1 MDADLFVD
9 TPPARARWR
18 ERLAAWHPRQW
29 LGTLKARLA
38 AGVLAALLAG
48 MAWAAWQMGQVAE
61 RELLTQAQQR
71 EQREAQRTAAVI
83 GRRLAELQRAL
94 EAVAQRMDPA
104 LAGDAAKLEAFLVG
118 QPVLLTAFHYVNV
131 AGVDGRVLISV
142 DERSVR
148 RPQVSIADRPHFQRT
163 LVERRAQISQP
174 LPGRVA
180 DEPVVVFTQPVLDA
194 RGDVAAVLLGV
205 LRLAS
210 RDLLADLAEARDDDH
225 GTIVVVTDDHGTIIA
240 HPQRAMLLRQL
251 ADEPRLA
258 STYLQWEAEARPLQR
273 DVGHWRQ
280 HGEVVAM
287 AGEAAAGWHVWR
299 AAPRDVLLAPLAR
312 GRTQAL
318 QQAGGVAALLAVAM
332 VAFFA
337 WQLRPLRHLERRA
350 ARLLAG
356 DDDASAGWPEASGE
370 IGRLARTLRHVW
382 AERAQVESFNAQVLG
397 KLGSVMAAAPVGIAF
412 LRAQRFE
419 LVSSEFCRL
428 FGRRE
433 ADLLGQGAGLVFA
446 AHDDYVAFGE
456 QIAAAF
462 STGAPYTGEWQ
473 FLHAD
478 GSSFWG
484 RLRSRPVD
492 AADPAAG
499 EIWTLNDVTE
509 QRAERE
515 QLEWS
520 ATHDV
525 LTGLANRKAFEA
537 RLRRL
542 FAGRPASL
550 PAALVMID
558 LDHFK
563 PINDRAGHAAG
574 DAMLRA
580 VAGAIGARVRAT
592 DLVVRLGGDEFAVL
606 LEHCEHDVALAVA
619 EKLRQAVHGVALPW
633 QGHTLRVGAS
643 LGVASLEA
651 DTASAEAWLEA
662 ADAACYAAKHGG
674 RGAVRAA
681 KQPALRLVVG
691 DS

>member
-9 TPPARARWR
+9 APPAHARWR
-18 ERLAAWHPRQW
+18 ERLEPWHPRYW

-38 AGVLAALLAG
+38 AGVLAVLLAG
-48 MAWAAWQMGQVAE
+48 MAWAAWQTGKIAE
-61 RELLTQAQQR
+61 RGLLSQAQER

-83 GRRLAELQRAL
+83 GRRLADLQRVLA
-94 EAVAQRMDPA
+94 AVAQRMDPA
-104 LAGDAAKLEAFLVG
+104 VAGDPVRLEAMLAA

-131 AGVDGRVLISV
+131 AAADGRVLISA
-142 DERSVR
+142 DERGVR
-148 RPQVSIADRPHFQRT
+148 QPQLSIADRPHFQRT
-163 LVERRAQISQP
+163 LAERRAQISDP
-174 LPGRVA
+174 LPGRLA
-180 DEPVVVFTQPVLDA
+180 GEPIVVFTHPVQAAD
-194 RGDVAAVLLGV
+194 GEVVAVLLGV

-210 RDLLADLAEARDDDH
+210 RDVLADLAEARDDDQ
-225 GTIVVVTDDHGTIIA
+225 GTIVVVTDGHGTIIA

-258 STYLQWEAEARPLQR
+258 AAYSQWEAEGRPLQR
-273 DVGHWRQ
+273 DAGHWSQRA
-280 HGEVVAM
+280 EVVAM
-287 AGEAAAGWHVWR
+287 GGEAAAGWHVWR
-299 AAPRDVLLAPLAR
+299 AVPREVLLAPLYA
-312 GRTQAL
+312 GRSEAL
-318 QQAGGVAALLAVAM
+318 RRSAAVAAALAAAI
-332 VAFFA
+332 VAFLA
-337 WQLRPLRHLERRA
+337 WQLRPLHLLERRA
-350 ARLLAG
+350 VRLLAG
-356 DDDASAGWPEASGE
+356 GDDAGAGWPEASGE
-370 IGRLARTLRHVW
+370 IGRLARTLHHVW
-382 AERAQVESFNAQVLG
+382 AERAQVESFNAEVLG

-419 LVSSEFCRL
+419 LVSAEFCRL

-433 ADLLGQGAGLVFA
+433 VDLLGQGAGLVFA
-446 AHDDYVAFGE
+446 AHDDYVALGE
-456 QIAAAF
+456 QIAAA
-462 STGAPYTGEWQ
+462 SATGAPYTGEWQ

-499 EIWTLNDVTE
+499 EIWTLNDITE

-580 VAGAIGARVRAT
+580 VAGAIGACVRTT

-633 QGHTLRVGAS
+633 QGQTLRVGAS

-691 DS
+691 DA